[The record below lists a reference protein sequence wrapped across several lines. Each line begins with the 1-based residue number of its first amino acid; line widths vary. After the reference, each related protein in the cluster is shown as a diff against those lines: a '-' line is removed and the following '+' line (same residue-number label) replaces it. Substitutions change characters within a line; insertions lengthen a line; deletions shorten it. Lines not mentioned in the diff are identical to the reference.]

1 MEGSQSRPVEL
12 HFMIGKVEVWSLI
25 EKFPPEDKL
34 DLTSSD
40 TRITAILP
48 STTTRRK
55 REPASVVFKEDDDSF
70 LKVMLAIIMITQDHT
85 DLRYVT
91 IKGKS

>member
-1 MEGSQSRPVEL
+1 
-12 HFMIGKVEVWSLI
+12 MIGKVAVWSLI
-25 EKFPPEDKL
+25 EKFPSEDKL

-55 REPASVVFKEDDDSF
+55 REHASVVFKEDDDSF
-70 LKVMLAIIMITQDHT
+70 LKVMLAIIMITQDNT
-85 DLRYVT
+85 DFRYVT
-91 IKGKS
+91 IKRKS

>member
-25 EKFPPEDKL
+25 EEFPLEDKL
-34 DLTSSD
+34 DLISSD

-48 STTTRRK
+48 STITRRK
-55 REPASVVFKEDDDSF
+55 RELASVVFKEDNNSF
-70 LKVMLAIIMITQDHT
+70 LIVMLAIIMITRVGPRD
-85 DLRYVT
+85 
-91 IKGKS
+91 

>member
-1 MEGSQSRPVEL
+1 
-12 HFMIGKVEVWSLI
+12 MIGKVEVWSLI
-25 EKFPPEDKL
+25 EKLPPEDKL
-34 DLTSSD
+34 NLISND

-55 REPASVVFKEDDDSF
+55 RELASVVFKEDDDSF
-70 LKVMLAIIMITQDHT
+70 LKVMLAIIMITQDNT

-91 IKGKS
+91 

>member
-1 MEGSQSRPVEL
+1 M
-12 HFMIGKVEVWSLI
+12 
-25 EKFPPEDKL
+25 PPEDKL

-40 TRITAILP
+40 TRIPALLP

>member
-1 MEGSQSRPVEL
+1 
-12 HFMIGKVEVWSLI
+12 MIGKVEVWYLI

-40 TRITAILP
+40 TRITAKLP
-48 STTTRRK
+48 STMTCRK
-55 REPASVVFKEDDDSF
+55 REHASVVFKEEKSSF
-70 LKVMLAIIMITQDHT
+70 LKVIHAIIMITQDNT

-91 IKGKS
+91 

>member
-1 MEGSQSRPVEL
+1 
-12 HFMIGKVEVWSLI
+12 MIGKVAVWSLI
-25 EKFPPEDKL
+25 EEFPLEDKL

-70 LKVMLAIIMITQDHT
+70 LKVMLAIIMTTQDNT
-85 DLRYVT
+85 DLR
-91 IKGKS
+91 

>member
-1 MEGSQSRPVEL
+1 
-12 HFMIGKVEVWSLI
+12 MIGKVEVWSLI
-25 EKFPPEDKL
+25 EKFPSEDKL

-55 REPASVVFKEDDDSF
+55 REPASVVFKEDNNSF
-70 LKVMLAIIMITQDHT
+70 LIVMLAIIMITQDNT

-91 IKGKS
+91 